1 MRVVFKSIISIAMF
15 LFMGCGEKSPQDLRT
30 EFEQMAESAMSLAS
44 ATQSPNR
51 VPREVLKCG
60 SKKLVD
66 MFSDEEIRLMLDSS
80 FTERLNNATKI
91 MAIQNKMQSPD
102 VANMILAQ
110 CMVAYLKNQKGA
122 K

>member
-1 MRVVFKSIISIAMF
+1 MRVVFKSIIAIAMF